1 MHTCLSCVVRGLSLL
16 SAPVLCWYH
25 QAPMFKRQTSG
36 SVVCPSCHQLVGV
49 NEEKC
54 YYCGRPN
61 PGMWGYAVFLRR
73 LGQDLGFVQVVTFGC
88 VGLYIATL
96 LTDPGGIQMG
106 GMLSLFSPSGRSLFV
121 FGASGAMPL
130 FQAGRWWTVLSAAWL
145 HGGLLHIV
153 FNMMW
158 VRQLAPATASEY
170 GIGRTVII
178 YTVSSITGFLLS
190 SWAGAFL
197 GFLPPFLRGATL
209 TIGASAPIFGL
220 LGALVYVGKK
230 GNSAIGRQAMGFAVI
245 LFVFG
250 LMGMGTDNWAHA
262 GGFGGGY
269 FMARYLDPLQPERTD
284 HQMVALLCIG
294 LTILSVVVS
303 VVDGWQLI

>member
-1 MHTCLSCVVRGLSLL
+1 MISFL
-16 SAPVLCWYH
+16 
-25 QAPMFKRQTSG
+25 MFKRQTTG

-61 PGMWGYAVFLRR
+61 PGMWGYAGFLRQ
-73 LGQDLGFVQVVTFGC
+73 LGQDLGFVQVVIWSC
-88 VGLYIATL
+88 AGLYIATL
-96 LTDPGGIQMG
+96 LADPGGIQMG
-106 GMLSLFSPSGRSLFV
+106 GALSLFSPSGRSLFL

-178 YTVSSITGFLLS
+178 YTVSSITGFFLS
-190 SWAGAFL
+190 SWMGAFF
-197 GFLPPFLRGATL
+197 GFLPWPLTRGNADHWRLSSYFRTPGSARLRR
-209 TIGASAPIFGL
+209 
-220 LGALVYVGKK
+220 KK
-230 GNSAIGRQAMGFAVI
+230 RKQRHRSTGH
-245 LFVFG
+245 VFCRHP
-250 LMGMGTDNWAHA
+250 LRLWIDD
-262 GGFGGGY
+262 GGY
-269 FMARYLDPLQPERTD
+269 R
-284 HQMVALLCIG
+284 
-294 LTILSVVVS
+294 
-303 VVDGWQLI
+303 

>member
-1 MHTCLSCVVRGLSLL
+1 
-16 SAPVLCWYH
+16 
-25 QAPMFKRQTSG
+25 MFKRQTTG
-36 SVVCPSCHQLVGV
+36 SVVCPSCHKLVGV
-49 NEEKC
+49 NEETC
-54 YYCGRPN
+54 YYCGRPS
-61 PGMWGYAVFLRR
+61 PGMWGYAAFLRK
-73 LGQDLGFVQVVTFGC
+73 LGQDLGFVQIVIGGC

-96 LTDPGGIQMG
+96 LFDPGGIRMDG
-106 GMLSLFSPSGRSLFV
+106 ALALFSPSGRSLFL

-178 YTVSSITGFLLS
+178 YTVSSITGFFLS

-197 GFLPPFLRGATL
+197 GFLPPLLRGATL

-230 GNSAIGRQAMGFAVI
+230 GSSAIGQQAMGFAVI
-245 LFVFG
+245 LFAFG
-250 LMGMGTDNWAHA
+250 FMMSGIDNWAHLGGFA
-262 GGFGGGY
+262 GGYG
-269 FMARYLDPLQPERTD
+269 MARWLDPLQPERTD
-284 HQMVALLCIG
+284 HHIAALLCIG
-294 LTILSVVVS
+294 LTILSVVAS
-303 VVDGWQLI
+303 IVDGWQLI

>member
-1 MHTCLSCVVRGLSLL
+1 
-16 SAPVLCWYH
+16 
-25 QAPMFKRQTSG
+25 MFKRQTSG

-61 PGMWGYAVFLRR
+61 PGMWGYASFLRR

-106 GMLSLFSPSGRSLFV
+106 GILSLFSPSGRSLFL

-220 LGALVYVGKK
+220 LGALVYVGKR
-230 GNSAIGRQAMGFAVI
+230 GSSAIGRQAMGFAVI

-303 VVDGWQLI
+303 VVDGWQFI

>member
-1 MHTCLSCVVRGLSLL
+1 
-16 SAPVLCWYH
+16 
-25 QAPMFKRQTSG
+25 
-36 SVVCPSCHQLVGV
+36 
-49 NEEKC
+49 
-54 YYCGRPN
+54 
-61 PGMWGYAVFLRR
+61 
-73 LGQDLGFVQVVTFGC
+73 
-88 VGLYIATL
+88 
-96 LTDPGGIQMG
+96 MG
-106 GMLSLFSPSGRSLFV
+106 GALSLFSPSGRSLFL

-197 GFLPPFLRGATL
+197 GFLPSFLRGATL

-230 GNSAIGRQAMGFAVI
+230 GSSAIGRQAMGFAVI

-250 LMGMGTDNWAHA
+250 LIMTGIDNWAHLGGFA
-262 GGFGGGY
+262 GGYG
-269 FMARYLDPLQPERTD
+269 MARWLDPLQPERTD

-294 LTILSVVVS
+294 LTILSVVAS
-303 VVDGWQLI
+303 VVDGWQFM